1 MCCCL
6 WVSMYRMLA
15 YRAEDISKRLV
26 PHELYVREELEES
39 VQFDVSSS
47 VWASCDEPTFS
58 HLLPLSLSLSLS
70 LLASCF
76 QSSCIFFHISLHF
89 LTTYIL
95 LPPSSLSYHDRISLS
110 FPPFSTLVFP
120 SCILHTPLTL
130 HSSTGGRDVY
140 SDMDEVF
147 CEASTDKR
155 ATTTTKTNSSKLLV
169 H

>member
-1 MCCCL
+1 
-6 WVSMYRMLA
+6 MYRMLA

-58 HLLPLSLSLSLS
+58 HLLPPSLSLSLS
-70 LLASCF
+70 FSACLLLS
-76 QSSCIFFHISLHF
+76 IFVYFLPHLLPF
-89 LTTYIL
+89 LTTCIL
-95 LPPSSLSYHDRISLS
+95 LPPSSLSYHDRIPLS

-120 SCILHTPLTL
+120 SCLLHTPLTL
-130 HSSTGGRDVY
+130 HASTGGRDVY